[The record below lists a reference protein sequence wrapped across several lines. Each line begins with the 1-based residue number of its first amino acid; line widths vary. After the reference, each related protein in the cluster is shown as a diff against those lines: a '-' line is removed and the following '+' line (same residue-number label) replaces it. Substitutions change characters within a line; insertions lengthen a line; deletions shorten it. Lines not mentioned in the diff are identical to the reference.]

1 MKLYE
6 AMEKM
11 YDGEKIRRKDWYE
24 NCYIYLNNDDV
35 IVDEREN
42 KFYITNVG
50 GDWEVVEVV
59 EVVEEGRREDTLEV
73 FKELYRTVNEIQD
86 LHIYDNIILKFIEQ
100 NDYRYVIDE
109 LKVLLDMMNN
119 VYKLDE

>member
-1 MKLYE
+1 MYE
-6 AMEKM
+6 
-11 YDGEKIRRKDWYE
+11 GEKIRRKDWYE

-50 GDWEVVEVV
+50 GDWEVVK
-59 EVVEEGRREDTLEV
+59 VVEEVKERRKDTLEV
-73 FKELYRTVNEIQD
+73 FKELYRVVNEIQD
-86 LHIYDNIILKFIEQ
+86 LHIYDNIIIKYIEN
-100 NDYRYVIDE
+100 NDYRYMIDE
-109 LKVLLDMMNN
+109 LKYLLDMMNN